1 MIIVD
6 EVYHNV
12 VYRLST
18 EEIRHLIKRLK
29 ARKEEE
35 IEGIKDKINKYEQ
48 KRRAEEAMY
57 QSLSPI
63 RKWFAGHPASHHTA
77 VEYIVHVK
85 DRFKQIDSIKRNIQ
99 ELDQVLLLLGTH
111 PVTEEIPLSPEIIR
125 EIKFIKGME
134 AL

>member
-1 MIIVD
+1 MIIMD

-12 VYRLST
+12 VFRLSG
-18 EEIRHLIKRLK
+18 EEIKDLIERLK
-29 ARKEEE
+29 VKKVDE
-35 IEGIKDKINKYEQ
+35 IEAIKDKINKYEQ

-77 VEYIVHVK
+77 VEYIVYVK
-85 DRFKQIDSIKRNIQ
+85 DRFKQIEAIKRSIQ
-99 ELDQVLLLLGTH
+99 ELDQVLLLLATE
-111 PVTEEIPLSPEIIR
+111 PSTEEIPLSPEILR
-125 EIKFIKGME
+125 EIKIIRGME

>member
-18 EEIRHLIKRLK
+18 EEIRHLIERLK

-85 DRFKQIDSIKRNIQ
+85 DRFKQIDSIKRSIQ

>member
-1 MIIVD
+1 MIIMD

-12 VYRLST
+12 VFRLPT
-18 EEIRHLIKRLK
+18 EEIIQLVERLK
-29 ARKEEE
+29 AKKEEE
-35 IEGIKDKINKYEQ
+35 IEAIKDKINKYEQ
-48 KRRAEEAMY
+48 KRQAEEAMY

-85 DRFKQIDSIKRNIQ
+85 DRFKQIDRIKRSIQ
-99 ELDQVLLLLGTH
+99 ELNQVLLLLDNH
-111 PVTEEIPLSPEIIR
+111 PTTEEIPLSPEIIR
-125 EIKFIKGME
+125 EIKSIRGTE

>member
-6 EVYHNV
+6 EVYQNV

-18 EEIRHLIKRLK
+18 EEIIQLIERLK
-29 ARKEEE
+29 AKKEEE
-35 IEGIKDKINKYEQ
+35 IEAIKDKINKYEQ
-48 KRRAEEAMY
+48 KRQAEEAMY

-85 DRFKQIDSIKRNIQ
+85 DRFKQIDSIKRSIQ
-99 ELDQVLLLLGTH
+99 ELNQVLLLMSTH
-111 PVTEEIPLSPEIIR
+111 PATEEIPLSPEIIR
-125 EIKFIKGME
+125 EIKSIRGTE

>member
-6 EVYHNV
+6 EVYQNV

-18 EEIRHLIKRLK
+18 EEIKHLIERLK
-29 ARKEEE
+29 VRKEEE

-99 ELDQVLLLLGTH
+99 ELDQVLLVLAAH
-111 PVTEEIPLSPEIIR
+111 PATEEIPLSPEIIR

>member
-6 EVYHNV
+6 EVYQNV
-12 VYRLST
+12 VYHLTS
-18 EEIRHLIKRLK
+18 EEIKDLIERLK
-29 ARKEEE
+29 VRKEEE
-35 IEGIKDKINKYEQ
+35 IETIKNKINKYEQ

-85 DRFKQIDSIKRNIQ
+85 ERFKQIDSIKRDIQ
-99 ELDQVLLLLGTH
+99 ELNQVLLLLASR
-111 PVTEEIPLSPEIIR
+111 PATEEIPLSPEIIR
-125 EIKFIKGME
+125 EIKFIRGME

>member
-1 MIIVD
+1 MIIVN
-6 EVYHNV
+6 EVYQNV
-12 VYRLST
+12 VFRLSA
-18 EEIRHLIKRLK
+18 EELKDLIERLK
-29 ARKEEE
+29 IKKEDE

-48 KRRAEEAMY
+48 KRRSEEAMY

-85 DRFKQIDSIKRNIQ
+85 DRFKRINSIKRDIQ
-99 ELDQVLLLLGTH
+99 ELDQVLLLLDNH
-111 PVTEEIPLSPEIIR
+111 PATEEIPLSPEIIR
-125 EIKFIKGME
+125 EIKTIRGME

>member
-6 EVYHNV
+6 EVYQNV
-12 VYRLST
+12 VYRLSS
-18 EEIRHLIKRLK
+18 EEIKDLIERLK

-99 ELDQVLLLLGTH
+99 ELDQVLLVLTAH
-111 PVTEEIPLSPEIIR
+111 PATEQIPLSPEIIR

>member
-6 EVYHNV
+6 EVYQNV

-18 EEIRHLIKRLK
+18 EEIKHLIERLK
-29 ARKEEE
+29 VRKEEE

-99 ELDQVLLLLGTH
+99 ELDQVLMLLDTH
-111 PVTEEIPLSPEIIR
+111 PATEEIPLSPEIIR
-125 EIKFIKGME
+125 EIKFIRGME

>member
-6 EVYHNV
+6 EVYQNV

-18 EEIRHLIKRLK
+18 EEIRHLIERLK

-99 ELDQVLLLLGTH
+99 ELDQVLLVLAAH
-111 PVTEEIPLSPEIIR
+111 PATEEIPLSPEIIR

>member
-18 EEIRHLIKRLK
+18 EEIRHLIERLK